1 MYLRIEDD
9 IWAAVLA
16 GKGSLSSKNQG
27 IKYLL
32 CVIKVFTKYTCTL
45 ELNLWRMKKLY
56 HFLMV
61 SLEYYMNLNVNQI
74 NDWLIKEDNF
84 TKTLCKNG

>member
-27 IKYLL
+27 IKYIL
-32 CVIKVFTKYTCTL
+32 CAIKVFTKYTCTL
-45 ELNLWRMKKLY
+45 ELNL
-56 HFLMV
+56 
-61 SLEYYMNLNVNQI
+61 
-74 NDWLIKEDNF
+74 
-84 TKTLCKNG
+84 